1 MAQAP
6 VAAPLRITRRGRL
19 ALTAVVALPV
29 LAASIFWASP
39 GALAGSTSGE
49 PEVYTV
55 LAGESLWDIAE
66 MIAPEEDPRAVID
79 QIRSANGLS
88 GAEVFPGDRLILPAG
103 F

>member
-1 MAQAP
+1 MAQAT

-19 ALTAVVALPV
+19 ALTAAVALPV

-39 GALAGSTSGE
+39 GALAGSASGE

-79 QIRSANGLS
+79 QIRSANGLQVLRCS
-88 GAEVFPGDRLILPAG
+88 PVTA
-103 F
+103 

>member
-1 MAQAP
+1 MAQAT

-19 ALTAVVALPV
+19 ALTAAVALPV

-39 GALAGSTSGE
+39 GALAGSASGE

>member
-1 MAQAP
+1 MAQAT

-19 ALTAVVALPV
+19 ALTAVVSLPV
-29 LAASIFWASP
+29 LAASILLASP
-39 GALAGSTSGE
+39 GAQAGSEAGE

-66 MIAPEEDPRAVID
+66 AIAPNEDPRAVID

-103 F
+103 Y

>member
-1 MAQAP
+1 MAQAT

-19 ALTAVVALPV
+19 ALTAAVSLPV
-29 LAASIFWASP
+29 LAASILLASP
-39 GALAGSTSGE
+39 GAQAGSEAGE

-66 MIAPEEDPRAVID
+66 AIAPNEDPRAVID

-88 GAEVFPGDRLILPAG
+88 GAEVFPGDRLNLPAG
-103 F
+103 Y

>member
-1 MAQAP
+1 MAQAI

-19 ALTAVVALPV
+19 ALTAAVSLPV
-29 LAASIFWASP
+29 LAASILLASP
-39 GALAGSTSGE
+39 GAQAGSEAGE

-66 MIAPEEDPRAVID
+66 AIAPNEDPRAVID

-88 GAEVFPGDRLILPAG
+88 GVEVFPGDRLILPAG
-103 F
+103 Y

>member
-1 MAQAP
+1 MAQAT

-19 ALTAVVALPV
+19 ALTAVVSLPV
-29 LAASIFWASP
+29 LAASILLASP
-39 GALAGSTSGE
+39 GAQAGSEAGE
-49 PEVYTV
+49 PQVYTV

-66 MIAPEEDPRAVID
+66 AIAPHEDPRAVID

-88 GAEVFPGDRLILPAG
+88 GAEVFPGDRLVLPAG

>member
-1 MAQAP
+1 MAQAT

-19 ALTAVVALPV
+19 ALTAAVSLPV
-29 LAASIFWASP
+29 LAASILLASP
-39 GALAGSTSGE
+39 GAQAGSEAGE

-66 MIAPEEDPRAVID
+66 AIAPNDDPRAVID

-103 F
+103 Y

>member
-1 MAQAP
+1 MAQAT

-19 ALTAVVALPV
+19 VLTAAVSLPV
-29 LAASIFWASP
+29 LAASILLASP
-39 GALAGSTSGE
+39 GAQAGSEAGE

-66 MIAPEEDPRAVID
+66 AIAPNEDPRAVID

-103 F
+103 Y

>member
-1 MAQAP
+1 MAQAT

-19 ALTAVVALPV
+19 ALTAAVALPV

-39 GALAGSTSGE
+39 GALAGSASGE

-88 GAEVFPGDRLILPAG
+88 GTEVFPGDRLILPAG

>member
-1 MAQAP
+1 MAQAT

-19 ALTAVVALPV
+19 ALTAAVALPV
-29 LAASIFWASP
+29 LAASILWASP
-39 GALAGSTSGE
+39 GALAGSTTGE

-66 MIAPEEDPRAVID
+66 MIAPEEDPRAIID

-88 GAEVFPGDRLILPAG
+88 GAEVFPGDRLTLPAG

>member
-1 MAQAP
+1 MAQAT

-19 ALTAVVALPV
+19 ALTAAVSLPV
-29 LAASIFWASP
+29 LAASILLASP
-39 GALAGSTSGE
+39 GAQAGSEAGE
-49 PEVYTV
+49 PEVHTV

-66 MIAPEEDPRAVID
+66 AIAPNEDPRAVID

-103 F
+103 Y

>member
-1 MAQAP
+1 MAQA
-6 VAAPLRITRRGRL
+6 VATTPLRITRRGRL
-19 ALTAVVALPV
+19 VLTAVVSLPV
-29 LAASIFWASP
+29 LAASILLASP
-39 GALAGSTSGE
+39 GAQAGSEAGE

-66 MIAPEEDPRAVID
+66 AIAPNEDPRAVID
-79 QIRSANGLS
+79 QIRSTNGLS

>member
-1 MAQAP
+1 MAQET

-19 ALTAVVALPV
+19 ALTAAVALPV
-29 LAASIFWASP
+29 LAASILWASP
-39 GALAGSTSGE
+39 GALAGSTTGE

-66 MIAPEEDPRAVID
+66 MIAPEEDPRAIID

-88 GAEVFPGDRLILPAG
+88 GAEVFLCDRLILPAG

>member
-1 MAQAP
+1 MAQAT

-19 ALTAVVALPV
+19 ALTAAVALPV

-88 GAEVFPGDRLILPAG
+88 SAEVFPGDRLILPAG

>member
-1 MAQAP
+1 MAQAT

-19 ALTAVVALPV
+19 ALTAAVSLPV
-29 LAASIFWASP
+29 LAASILLASP
-39 GALAGSTSGE
+39 GAQAGSEAGE

-66 MIAPEEDPRAVID
+66 AIAPNEDPRAVID
-79 QIRSANGLS
+79 QIRRANGLS

-103 F
+103 Y

>member
-1 MAQAP
+1 MAQAT
-6 VAAPLRITRRGRL
+6 VTAPLRITRRGRL
-19 ALTAVVALPV
+19 ALTAAVSLPV
-29 LAASIFWASP
+29 LAASILLASP
-39 GALAGSTSGE
+39 GAQAGSEAGE

-66 MIAPEEDPRAVID
+66 AIAPNEDPRAVID

-103 F
+103 Y